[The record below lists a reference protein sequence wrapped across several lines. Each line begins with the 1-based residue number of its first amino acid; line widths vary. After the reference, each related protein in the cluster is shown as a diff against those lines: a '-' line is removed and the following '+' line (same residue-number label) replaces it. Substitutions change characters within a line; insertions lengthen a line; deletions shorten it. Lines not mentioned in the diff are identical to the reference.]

1 MQHPIPILIVEYDKN
16 LLQKIKKRLT
26 GEKRFSLVWTDPS
39 SGIDPL
45 QAAAFH
51 DIRIA
56 VVDIDSGD
64 STEKLL
70 DFARELRLKTCARL
84 LLISGSRSREQIV
97 SAIRHCFACGYLFR
111 SQIDS
116 IADILRSL
124 LQEQTPHQY
133 IMQELMLAVLTPA
146 ERSVLYAL
154 LEGSSDLK
162 SSPKTLANQRTSILH
177 KLHLKSTQELLHI
190 FTHY

>member
-64 STEKLL
+64 STEKTPG
-70 DFARELRLKTCARL
+70 FRPRTPSENLRQAAADQRIPQPRADRIGHPALFCLRISFPVSDRQHCRHPAQPAAGTDASSVYHAGADAGRSDPCGKERTVCA
-84 LLISGSRSREQIV
+84 
-97 SAIRHCFACGYLFR
+97 FR
-111 SQIDS
+111 GFF
-116 IADILRSL
+116 RP
-124 LQEQTPHQY
+124 EV
-133 IMQELMLAVLTPA
+133 LAKNPGQPENQHPA
-146 ERSVLYAL
+146 
-154 LEGSSDLK
+154 
-162 SSPKTLANQRTSILH
+162 
-177 KLHLKSTQELLHI
+177 
-190 FTHY
+190 